1 MSAPVAAVEISSAT
15 KAFGPTVAVNQVSF
29 QVAQGE
35 CYGLIGPNGAGKTTL
50 FSLLCGYLK
59 PTSGQVRI
67 LGQDPRHPGA
77 IKGKLGVLPQD
88 AAFPTTYRVG
98 PLLTYWARLSG
109 LAPAEK
115 HAREAIE
122 RVALAEAWNVEAR
135 ALSHGMAKRIAMA
148 QALMGSPPVVFLDEP
163 TAGLDP
169 RIAAHVRQLIRE
181 MKGGQTVVVSSH
193 NLHELEELC
202 DGAAILDRGRLAQA
216 GSMAELTARAEEFRV
231 QLARGE
237 PDLTA
242 LRALEGCTAASW
254 DEHTLVVQFDGRKQP
269 PEEMI
274 TRTLELLIRSGA
286 KVLAVSR
293 GRKLEE
299 RVLQLT

>member
-1 MSAPVAAVEISSAT
+1 MSDAAIDIAQAT
-15 KAFGPTVAVNQVSF
+15 KQFGPTVAVNQVSL
-29 QVAQGE
+29 QVSRGA

-50 FSLLCGYLK
+50 FSLLCGYLR
-59 PTSGQVRI
+59 PTRGTVRI
-67 LGQDPRHPGA
+67 LGQDPRSPGA

-88 AAFPTTYRVG
+88 AAFPASITVG
-98 PLLTYWARLSG
+98 ALLTYWARLSG
-109 LAPAEK
+109 LAPAER
-115 HAREAIE
+115 HAREAVE
-122 RVALAEAWNVEAR
+122 RVALVEAWNVEAR

-148 QALMGSPPVVFLDEP
+148 QALMGNPPVVLLDEP

-181 MKGGQTVVVSSH
+181 MKGTQTVVVSSH

-202 DGAAILDRGRLAQA
+202 DGAAILDRGRLMQA

-231 QLARGE
+231 EIARGE
-237 PDLTA
+237 VPLDA
-242 LRALEGCTAASW
+242 IRALQGCTQAAFAGGQLAVS
-254 DEHTLVVQFDGRKQP
+254 FDGRQVP

-274 TRTLELLIRSGA
+274 TRTLEALIRAGV
-286 KVLAVSR
+286 KVLGVSR